1 MVFGMKISMIIL
13 SGFLLCCAFVGCKVI
28 PPEAAFTATPTEG
41 EVPLE
46 VQLTD
51 QSVGE
56 IDEWQWDFNNDG
68 VVDSTLQNPRYTYNE
83 AGTYSVSLTVSNS
96 GGSDYETK
104 IGYLEFTLPCK
115 TDFIAEPTEVVGVTD
130 IKFTDLSQGKV
141 TSWAWD
147 FDSDG
152 VIDSTVQNPTHSY
165 TRNGDYTV
173 TLTITGPHCEL
184 SMTKDRY
191 IHVSGC
197 GG

>member
-1 MVFGMKISMIIL
+1 MKISIIIL
-13 SGFLLCCAFVGCKVI
+13 SSFLLCCALLGCKAE
-28 PPEAAFTATPTEG
+28 PPEADFTATPTEG

-46 VQLTD
+46 VQFAD

-56 IDEWQWDFNNDG
+56 IDEWQWDFDNDR
-68 VVDSTLQNPRYTYNE
+68 VVDSILQNPQYIYNE

-115 TDFIAEPTEVVGVTD
+115 IDFIAKPTEVVGVTE

-147 FDSDG
+147 FDNDG
-152 VIDSTVQNPTHSY
+152 VTDSTEQNPTHSY

-184 SMTKDRY
+184 SITKNHY
-191 IHVSGC
+191 IIVRGC

>member
-1 MVFGMKISMIIL
+1 MKRSITVCSV
-13 SGFLLCCAFVGCKVI
+13 FLLCCALLGCKPE
-28 PPEAAFTATPTEG
+28 PPEADFTAMPRVG

-46 VQLTD
+46 VQFTD

-56 IDEWQWDFNNDG
+56 IDEWRWDFNNDG
-68 VVDSTLQNPRYTYNE
+68 VVDSTLQNPRHIYDE
-83 AGTYSVSLTVSNS
+83 AGMYPVSLTVNNS

-115 TDFIAEPTEVVGVTD
+115 VDFMAESTEVTGVQD
-130 IKFTDLSQGKV
+130 IQFIDLSQGKV

-152 VIDSTVQNPTHSY
+152 VIDSTEQNPIYSY
-165 TRNGDYTV
+165 SRNGDYTV
-173 TLTITGPHCEL
+173 TLTINGPACEL
-184 SMTKDRY
+184 SVTKDRY

>member
-1 MVFGMKISMIIL
+1 MKISIIIL
-13 SGFLLCCAFVGCKVI
+13 SSFLLCCALLGCKAV
-28 PPEAAFTATPTEG
+28 PPEADFIARPTEG

-46 VQLTD
+46 VQFTD

-56 IDEWQWDFNNDG
+56 IDEWQWDFDNDG
-68 VVDSTLQNPRYTYNE
+68 VVDSTLQNPRYIYNE
-83 AGTYSVSLTVSNS
+83 AGTYSISLTVSNS

-115 TDFIAEPTEVVGVTD
+115 IDFIAEPTEVVGVTD

-147 FDSDG
+147 FDNDG
-152 VIDSTVQNPTHSY
+152 VIDSTEQNPTHSY
-165 TRNGDYTV
+165 ARNGDYTV
-173 TLTITGPHCEL
+173 TLTIRGPHCAL
-184 SMTKDRY
+184 SITRDRY